1 MISYLKGYIL
11 KKLEKALIVDVQGV
25 GYLVKSN
32 NNLLAE
38 TKENEDIEVFIH
50 THVREDDISL
60 YGFASYQ
67 ELELFKL
74 LISVSGIG
82 PRIGLELLNQ
92 PVEMIT
98 NAIFAGDK
106 DLLAKTPGL
115 GQKTAAKVILELKN
129 KVSPTALPSKAG
141 TNNNTNTPLTNEAY
155 EALGSLGYN
164 RHQITTGLKKL
175 SPALTTTEEIITA
188 FLKEAYQK

>member
-1 MISYLKGYIL
+1 MIAYLRGLIL
-11 KKLEKALIVDVQGV
+11 QKLEKSLILDVQGV
-25 GYLVKSN
+25 GYAVKSN
-32 NNLLAE
+32 NNLLS
-38 TKENEDIEVFIH
+38 TVKVKEDIEVFIH

-60 YGFASYQ
+60 YGFGTYA

-98 NAIFAGDK
+98 NAIFAEDK
-106 DLLAKTPGL
+106 ELLAKTPGL
-115 GQKTAAKVILELKN
+115 GQKTAAKLILELKN
-129 KVSPTALPSKAG
+129 KVSPTSLPGKM
-141 TNNNTNTPLTNEAY
+141 NTSETSLTNEAY
-155 EALGSLGYN
+155 EALENLGYN
-164 RHQITTGLKKL
+164 RQQITLGLKKID
-175 SPALTTTEEIITA
+175 PALTSTEEIITA

>member
-1 MISYLKGYIL
+1 MIAYLRGLIL
-11 KKLEKALIVDVQGV
+11 QKLEKSLILDVQGV
-25 GYLVKSN
+25 GYAVKSN
-32 NNLLAE
+32 NNLLS
-38 TKENEDIEVFIH
+38 TVKVKEDIEVFIH

-60 YGFASYQ
+60 YGFGTYA

-98 NAIFAGDK
+98 NAIFAEDK
-106 DLLAKTPGL
+106 ELLAKTPGL
-115 GQKTAAKVILELKN
+115 GQKTAAKLILELKN
-129 KVSPTALPSKAG
+129 KVSPTSLPGKM
-141 TNNNTNTPLTNEAY
+141 NTNETSLTNEAY
-155 EALGSLGYN
+155 EALENLGYN
-164 RHQITTGLKKL
+164 RQQITLGLKKID
-175 SPALTTTEEIITA
+175 PALTSTEEIITA